1 MGNRLRGM
9 TLGVVGLLCA
19 SAAPA
24 ALAQPLDSAR
34 AQLLDGGEA
43 SAAATPAAET
53 ETVPPAAHFGRVVAT
68 TTAGLAVRLAKNVD
82 FGQETLAPFYIDAL
96 GGYVF
101 GASGA
106 YHHGLGLGV
115 SFNLGSDG
123 GYTEPVD
130 PARQWALTPNYL
142 GYLELGPDFFGL
154 AHVGV
159 PILISGTKS
168 VGLELGAGAAYR
180 LLAGFGL
187 YTEVSFA
194 AFVGAGSTLHPLFC
208 WELGL
213 SLDYE
218 VLP

>member
-9 TLGVVGLLCA
+9 TLGVVGFVCA
-19 SAAPA
+19 IAQP
-24 ALAQPLDSAR
+24 ALAQPL
-34 AQLLDGGEA
+34 EA
-43 SAAATPAAET
+43 AEPPATPTPVAAAEPVA
-53 ETVPPAAHFGRVVAT
+53 PAHFGRVVAT
-68 TTAGLAVRLAKNVD
+68 TTAGLAVRLAQNVD
-82 FGQETLAPFYIDAL
+82 FDQEVLAPFYIDAL
-96 GGYVF
+96 VGYAF
-101 GASGA
+101 GSSGA
-106 YHHGLGLGV
+106 YHHGVGLGV

-130 PARQWALTPNYL
+130 PARQWALTPSYL
-142 GYLELGPDFFGL
+142 GFLELGPDFFGL
-154 AHVGV
+154 AHIGL
-159 PILISGTKS
+159 PILITGTQS

-194 AFVGAGSTLHPLFC
+194 GFVGAGTTLHPLFC